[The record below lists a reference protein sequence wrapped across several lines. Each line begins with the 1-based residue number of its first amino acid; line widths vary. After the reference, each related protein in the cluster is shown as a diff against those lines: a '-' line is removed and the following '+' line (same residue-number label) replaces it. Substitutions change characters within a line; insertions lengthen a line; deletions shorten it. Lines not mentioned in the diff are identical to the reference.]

1 MYTPFKSLASPSDVA
16 SLLDNDSKLV
26 YPLCDNTLLIISK
39 CVDLDP
45 KNYVRFNNNEATIAG
60 LFIKQ
65 VKLFDEF
72 YKAYKN
78 NKLYLCVIL
87 QRVIYEAF
95 IKMEYLIQYGDEA
108 QRTFRSY
115 SYKDRNKF
123 YQEYKASE
131 NGYFKIRNNKYLDD
145 IADDGFTIDDIKNS
159 KKSFGGKNFSQL
171 VEEFDGRSLYT
182 SLYGI
187 ASDPI
192 HSDWGDIRQLYL
204 QKTPD
209 KNSYII
215 PEDISIQ
222 GHFRYLLP
230 MLDIINNSA
239 IKYIDWELSIVPI
252 YQELIHYKNMLT
264 EFRRVY
270 TLIMECI
277 FKEYTNDDSKYMY
290 E

>member
-16 SLLDNDSKLV
+16 SLLDDDSKLV
-26 YPLCDNTLLIISK
+26 YPLCDNTLFIISK
-39 CVDLDP
+39 CVDLDTDD
-45 KNYVRFNNNEATIAG
+45 YVGFNNNEATIAG

-95 IKMEYLIQYGDEA
+95 IKMEYLIKYGNEA

-123 YQEYKASE
+123 YQEHKASKD
-131 NGYFKIRNNKYLDD
+131 GYFKIRNNKYLED

-159 KKSFGGKNFSQL
+159 KKSFGGKNFYQL
-171 VEEFDGRSLYT
+171 VEEFDDKSLYT

-204 QKTPD
+204 QKTPE

-230 MLDIINNSA
+230 VLDIINSSA
-239 IKYIDWELSIVPI
+239 IKYIDWSLSIDPSYQKLI
-252 YQELIHYKNMLT
+252 YYKNMFT

-270 TLIMECI
+270 ALIMECV
-277 FKEYTNDDSKYMY
+277 FKEYNNDDSKYMY